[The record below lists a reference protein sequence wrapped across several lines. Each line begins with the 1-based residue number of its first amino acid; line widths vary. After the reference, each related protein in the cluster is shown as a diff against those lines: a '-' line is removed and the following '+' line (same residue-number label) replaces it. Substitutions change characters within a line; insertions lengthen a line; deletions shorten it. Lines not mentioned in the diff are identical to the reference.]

1 MKVEFEIAAAIIV
14 LLAVVVGGMAL
25 FRRRVQKARDSAPI
39 PLIMMPHGTTSTIP
53 SRPAF
58 PEETPPRRPVRRE
71 PVRDIVR
78 NVERSVE
85 REESHAPE
93 TPYRGANGT
102 TPPSFS
108 TDGLTPPRGGDAL
121 DAPRREPVVRYAVPV
136 DGTLQFLPGR
146 LEIVSGRDDGREIRF
161 VRTSGPD
168 ANVVTFGRA
177 EGAAY
182 RHVQLSE
189 PTVSRSHASMRYD
202 GKGWVLANLSQTNPV
217 MLNGNEVD
225 VAADPVTLRDGDRIE
240 MGEVIFRFHER

>member
-1 MKVEFEIAAAIIV
+1 MKVEFELAAAIIA

-25 FRRRVQKARDSAPI
+25 FRRRARKARDSAPI
-39 PLIMMPHGTTSTIP
+39 PLIIMPHGTTSTIP

-58 PEETPPRRPVRRE
+58 PEEMPVRRPLRRE

-78 NVERSVE
+78 GVE
-85 REESHAPE
+85 REGSHGPQPQHHG
-93 TPYRGANGT
+93 TNGT
-102 TPPSFS
+102 TPPFG
-108 TDGLTPPRGGDAL
+108 TDALTPARGGETL
-121 DAPRREPVVRYAVPV
+121 DAPRRESVVRYAVPA

-161 VRTSGPD
+161 VRTAGPD

-189 PTVSRSHASMRYD
+189 PTVSRSHAQMRYD
-202 GKGWVLANLSQTNPV
+202 GKGWLLANLSQTNPV

-225 VAADPVTLRDGDRIE
+225 VAADPVVLRDGDRIE